1 MIPTCA
7 SIPTLSQHEA
17 SRKEGYEIKHE
28 ILKAKI
34 SDLVP
39 HEGVLD
45 WHIKEIRDW
54 MEKDGF
60 QSRPIAVSRLDSLG
74 PKWKENL
81 LIHDGHHRTAA
92 LNALGCTRV
101 MVSIFDFSDPRIK
114 VSDYNDTS
122 IPISKETVIEQ
133 ATSGVELTPRFDKHF
148 IESNGKL
155 HPFHDNPILEP
166 EIRVNLSELK

>member
-1 MIPTCA
+1 MT
-7 SIPTLSQHEA
+7 QNEA
-17 SRKEGYEIKHE
+17 GRQGNYEIKHE
-28 ILKAKI
+28 ILKVKI

-39 HEGVLD
+39 HEGIFD
-45 WHIKEIRDW
+45 WHIQEIRDW

-74 PKWKENL
+74 SKFKGKF

-92 LNALGCTRV
+92 LKALGCTRV

-114 VSDYNDTS
+114 VSDYDDTS
-122 IPISKETVIEQ
+122 IPISKEIVIEQ

-148 IESNGKL
+148 IEADGKL
-155 HPFHDNPILEP
+155 YPFHDNSILEP
-166 EIRVNLSELK
+166 EIRVSLSELK